1 MLGDGYIDGQF
12 LLKNKQ
18 SLYNALGKEL
28 GLSETEINN
37 LSGSVWND
45 INSIIEDDE
54 NKSEIKLGK
63 TDEFPT
69 LILISKEKFKN
80 IVDLVNK
87 NLSKNIKVYDEEA
100 VFEVTEKIDVDL
112 SALKAKELAQKLKEE
127 LQSSWVNQGKVK
139 KILSK
144 INPGNITAILNEYP
158 ELANDIDG
166 VFAFG
171 FGFDK
176 NEVYEH
182 ILRPL
187 LYRAKELGIPV
198 KGNIS
203 ADTSLNIMNSA
214 ISYYKTEIALAET
227 GSTNNEIDYKELKS
241 DFNLTTT
248 FLAELATG
256 NLQLPKV
263 FNNKYNGQS
272 RKSKSVE
279 LNDGRFVQA
288 FYDQSGKIEEIRVKS
303 DENIVMVFTEDNAG
317 PANDSNRAGF
327 NPLVSSRDYDFN
339 ALKSLVGKLFP

>member
-1 MLGDGYIDGQF
+1 MVTTNKENCMLGDGYIDGQF

-127 LQSSWVNQGKVK
+127 IQSSWVNQGKVK

-144 INPGNITAILNEYP
+144 IILE
-158 ELANDIDG
+158 
-166 VFAFG
+166 
-171 FGFDK
+171 
-176 NEVYEH
+176 
-182 ILRPL
+182 ILQQ
-187 LYRAKELGIPV
+187 Y
-198 KGNIS
+198 
-203 ADTSLNIMNSA
+203 
-214 ISYYKTEIALAET
+214 
-227 GSTNNEIDYKELKS
+227 
-241 DFNLTTT
+241 
-248 FLAELATG
+248 
-256 NLQLPKV
+256 
-263 FNNKYNGQS
+263 
-272 RKSKSVE
+272 
-279 LNDGRFVQA
+279 
-288 FYDQSGKIEEIRVKS
+288 
-303 DENIVMVFTEDNAG
+303 
-317 PANDSNRAGF
+317 
-327 NPLVSSRDYDFN
+327 
-339 ALKSLVGKLFP
+339 